1 MLITERPSLIAL
13 RNILFATDFSGAS
26 ERALP
31 FALEFA
37 NRYNATLFVVNA
49 VPPMSVVVPVDP
61 VPDQTELIRK
71 SAERSMERFM
81 EFAPLKEMPH
91 QSMVMTGEV
100 WDVVRQV
107 VADKRIDLVVLG
119 THGRGVLHKV
129 LVGSVAEEIY
139 RTVKCP
145 VLTIGPEVMPPAV
158 PRQKMWRI
166 VFATDFS
173 EGSLHALPYALM
185 FAQEHHSQV
194 TFLHVI
200 PFAGNLPGDAG
211 DDMMRSGMKRLKEL
225 IPEGLGEREPECVAE
240 FGSPGPDIVRVAT
253 QLEADLLV
261 MGVHAGHHATSHIP
275 WTVASHV
282 LAHARCPVLTVRGG
296 N

>member
-1 MLITERPSLIAL
+1 MLITERPSLIAI
-13 RNILFATDFSGAS
+13 RNILFATDFSPVS

-37 NRYNATLFVVNA
+37 TRYNATLFLAHA
-49 VPPMSVVVPVDP
+49 VPPMPAVVPVEP
-61 VPDQTELIRK
+61 VPDQAEMLRK
-71 SAERSMERFM
+71 GAQREMEKFM
-81 EFAPLKEMPH
+81 NFAPLKSVPH
-91 QSMVMTGEV
+91 QSVVMDGEL
-100 WDVVRQV
+100 WDVIRQV

-119 THGRGVLHKV
+119 TRGRGVLHK
-129 LVGSVAEEIY
+129 LIVGSVAEEIF

-145 VLTIGPEVMPPAV
+145 VLTIGPEVIAPAL

-173 EGSLHALPYALM
+173 QGSMHALPYALM
-185 FAQEHHSQV
+185 FAQEHHSKV

-200 PFAGNLPGDAG
+200 GHTGALPSDTGEVLVKESLAR
-211 DDMMRSGMKRLKEL
+211 MKEMVPEGMEGSVPEL
-225 IPEGLGEREPECVAE
+225 IAQ
-240 FGSPGPDIVRVAT
+240 FGAPGPDIVRIST
-253 QLEADLLV
+253 ELEADLLV
-261 MGVHAGHHATSHIP
+261 MGVHAGHHATSHLP

-282 LAHARCPVLTVRGG
+282 LTHSRCPVLTVRGG

>member
-13 RNILFATDFSGAS
+13 RNILFATDFSEAS

-31 FALEFA
+31 FALEFVQ
-37 NRYNATLFVVNA
+37 RYNGTLFVVHA
-49 VPPMSVVVPVDP
+49 VPPMSVVVPIDP

-81 EFAPLKEMPH
+81 EFAPMKDLPH
-91 QSMVMTGEV
+91 QSMVMDGEV
-100 WDVVRQV
+100 WDVMRQI

-119 THGRGVLHKV
+119 TRGRGVLHKV

-145 VLTIGPEVMPPAV
+145 VLTIGPEVIPPAV

-200 PFAGNLPGDAG
+200 PHIGNVPGGAATEMIDE
-211 DDMMRSGMKRLKEL
+211 SLKRLKEL
-225 IPEGLGEREPECVAE
+225 IPEGMGEKAPECVAE
-240 FGSPGPDIVRVAT
+240 FGAPGPDIVRVAT
-253 QLEADLLV
+253 DLEADLLV
-261 MGVHAGHHATSHIP
+261 MGVHPGHHATSHLP

-282 LAHARCPVLTVRGG
+282 LTHARCPVLTVRGE

>member
-1 MLITERPSLIAL
+1 MLITERPALIAIQ
-13 RNILFATDFSGAS
+13 NVLFATDFSQAS

-37 NRYNATLFVVNA
+37 TRYNATLFVVHA
-49 VPPMSVVVPVDP
+49 VPPMPAVVPVEP
-61 VPDQTELIRK
+61 VPDQTEVLHK
-71 SAERSMERFM
+71 GAEQEMQKFVDKQ
-81 EFAPLKEMPH
+81 PIKEVPH
-91 QSMVMTGEV
+91 QAIVMDGEV
-100 WDVVRQV
+100 WDVIRQV

-119 THGRGVLHKV
+119 TRGRGVLHKL

-145 VLTIGPEVMPPAV
+145 VMTIGPEVIPPSL

-173 EGSLHALPYALM
+173 AGSLHALPYALM
-185 FAQEHHSQV
+185 FTQEHHTQT

-200 PFAGNLPGDAG
+200 AHSGTLPADTA
-211 DDMMRSGMKRLKEL
+211 DQLVNESVARMKEL
-225 IPEGLGEREPECVAE
+225 IPEGMEGNHPDFKVE
-240 FGSPGPDIVRVAT
+240 FGAPGPDIVRIAT
-253 QLEADLLV
+253 DLEADLLV
-261 MGVHAGHHATSHIP
+261 MGVHAGHHATSHLP
-275 WTVASHV
+275 WSVASHV

-296 N
+296 G

>member
-1 MLITERPSLIAL
+1 MLITERPSVIAL
-13 RNILFATDFSGAS
+13 HNILFATDFSPAS

-37 NRYNATLFVVNA
+37 NRYNATLFLAHA
-49 VPPMSVVVPVDP
+49 VPPMSVVVPLEP
-61 VPDQTELIRK
+61 VPDQIDVMRK
-71 SAERSMERFM
+71 AAERDMEKFL
-81 EFAPLKEMPH
+81 EYAPLKQAPH
-91 QSMVMTGEV
+91 EAMVMDGEA
-100 WDVVRQV
+100 WDVVRQI

-119 THGRGVLHKV
+119 TRGRGVLHKV

-145 VLTIGPEVMPPAV
+145 VLTIGPEVIPPPV

-173 EGSLHALPYALM
+173 EGSMHALPYALM
-185 FAQEHHSQV
+185 FAQEHQSKV

-200 PFAGNLPGDAG
+200 PGAGQQSDSAEEIIEKSI
-211 DDMMRSGMKRLKEL
+211 DRMREL
-225 IPEGLGEREPECVAE
+225 IPEATSGSSPEFIAQ
-240 FGSPGPDIVRVAT
+240 FGSPGPDIVRLAT
-253 QLEADLLV
+253 EFEADLLV
-261 MGVHAGHHATSHIP
+261 MGVHPGHHATSHIP

-282 LAHARCPVLTVRGG
+282 LTHARCPVLTVRG